1 MRRTGTR
8 WSRHLGLSAL
18 AHTGLSGLAL
28 TGVAAAVT
36 FPAWYMLGAL
46 VFGQPGQGQ
55 R

>member
-1 MRRTGTR
+1 MRRNGTR
-8 WSRHLGLSAL
+8 WSRNLGL
-18 AHTGLSGLAL
+18 TGLALTGLTGLAL